1 MSDSNDSH
9 GEGESLASPA
19 LRAEAL
25 ELLLEERGLV
35 TSAAV
40 DSLVDRFENDIG
52 PLHGVQV
59 VVRAWTDPEFKQR
72 LLRDGTSA
80 IAELDL
86 GGEQTEHLVVK
97 ENSTGLH
104 NVIVCTLCSCYPWAV
119 LGLPPTWYKSP
130 AYRSR
135 VVREPR
141 KVLAELGLDLQ
152 PSIEVRVWDS
162 TAEVRYMV
170 LPQRPEGTEEFDRD
184 QLAELVSR
192 DSMIGVAVAR
202 APSVER

>member
-1 MSDSNDSH
+1 MNPSIT
-9 GEGESLASPA
+9 SLN
-19 LRAEAL
+19 
-25 ELLLEERGLV
+25 
-35 TSAAV
+35 T
-40 DSLVDRFENDIG
+40 DVDRFENDIG

-80 IAELDL
+80 ILELGL
-86 GGEQTEHLVVK
+86 GGAQTEHLVVK

-135 VVREPR
+135 IVREPR

-170 LPQRPEGTEEFDRD
+170 LPQRPEGTEDFDRD
-184 QLAELVSR
+184 QLAELVCR

-202 APSVER
+202 APSAER